1 MEEEVAPGSILC
13 VKEENVGKR
22 AEVDEEGV
30 EDPEEG
36 EESPVGVFVEEEVE
50 DENLNVRADVK
61 KWQNHIEEEKLDQPE
76 CLHFGISLF
85 DF

>member
-36 EESPVGVFVEEEVE
+36 EESPVGVVVVEEVE
-50 DENLNVRADVK
+50 DESMNVRADVD
-61 KWQNHIEEEKLDQPE
+61 KW
-76 CLHFGISLF
+76 
-85 DF
+85 

>member
-1 MEEEVAPGSILC
+1 MGEEVTPVSSLS
-13 VKEENVGKR
+13 VKENTVGKL
-22 AEVDEEGV
+22 EDLDEEGV
-30 EDPEEG
+30 EDPKESEV
-36 EESPVGVFVEEEVE
+36 SPVGLTIVEEVE
-50 DENLNVRADVK
+50 DESLNVRADVK

>member
-1 MEEEVAPGSILC
+1 MEEEVAPVSILC
-13 VKEENVGKR
+13 VKEENVGKL

-36 EESPVGVFVEEEVE
+36 EVSPVGVVVVEEVE
-50 DENLNVRADVK
+50 DESINVRADVK
-61 KWQNHIEEEKLDQPE
+61 KWQNHIEEEKLDQLE